1 MLLIYCGI
9 ALLPD
14 AARTQRNMMAVIF
27 LVAAT
32 FTVLSLVLFCEKRI
46 LRLWCLFSD
55 AGILLI
61 FIISILMTMAAL
73 YFAQNICY
81 TIELKRHW
89 KGTILHFLRHTRP
102 FPV

>member
-32 FTVLSLVLFCEKRI
+32 FTVLSFGSFFVKKKNLTIMVSVFLI
-46 LRLWCLFSD
+46 
-55 AGILLI
+55 AGICLI
-61 FIISILMTMAAL
+61 FIISILMKKIIC
-73 YFAQNICY
+73 QNSLSR
-81 TIELKRHW
+81 EKHW
-89 KGTILHFLRHTRP
+89 INWRQGQILQS
-102 FPV
+102 